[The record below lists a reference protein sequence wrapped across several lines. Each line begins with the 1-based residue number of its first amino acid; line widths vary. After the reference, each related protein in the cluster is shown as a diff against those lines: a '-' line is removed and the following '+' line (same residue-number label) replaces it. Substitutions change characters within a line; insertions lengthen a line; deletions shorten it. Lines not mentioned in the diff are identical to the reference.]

1 MFQRYLTAGG
11 LIAWVHSLCEEFN
24 ALELCLPDA
33 SPGKPAFSCTP
44 TSSKPPAGSCWP
56 VRSCL
61 VQSCSYFSKDQKWFF
76 FTSCCTVEPGTWP
89 SLITLLPQFPPAF
102 SLTSAVCSS
111 SFYFLSV
118 RISDAKTFASFKPLY
133 CVPLWYKQPWTLP
146 KCYWTDATL
155 CYITEL
161 HNGGCM
167 LSRADS
173 NQEELLSSTCQ
184 RYWNKLP
191 LMGSVSEF

>member
-1 MFQRYLTAGG
+1 MPVQVSL
-11 LIAWVHSLCEEFN
+11 HSV
-24 ALELCLPDA
+24 ALLPPPSLLLA
-33 SPGKPAFSCTP
+33 
-44 TSSKPPAGSCWP
+44 PAGLFVHVS
-56 VRSCL
+56 
-61 VQSCSYFSKDQKWFF
+61 FSPAL
-76 FTSCCTVEPGTWP
+76 TSPRIKSGFSLPLAVTWP
-89 SLITLLPQFPPAF
+89 SLITLLPQFPPA
-102 SLTSAVCSS
+102 LTSAVCSS

-118 RISDAKTFASFKPLY
+118 RISDAKTFGSFKPLY

-155 CYITEL
+155 CYISLTEL

-184 RYWNKLP
+184 RYWNKVP